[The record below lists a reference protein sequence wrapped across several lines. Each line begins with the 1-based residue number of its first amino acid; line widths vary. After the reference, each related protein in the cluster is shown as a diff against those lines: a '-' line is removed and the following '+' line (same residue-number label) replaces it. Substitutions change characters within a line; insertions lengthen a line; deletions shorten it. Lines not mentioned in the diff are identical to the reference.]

1 MPIAPSAAADIGK
14 ILLEVGKALGKAV
27 IAGVGLE
34 LARVAS
40 GHVKKAVGPKDD
52 KAPSKDAAQDASK
65 DATTSAPAT
74 APAPAT
80 ADDIDRIRRE
90 NAQLREELES
100 LKRELRK
107 VPVDSER

>member
-1 MPIAPSAAADIGK
+1 MVITPRAGEAIGK
-14 ILLEVGKALGKAV
+14 VLLEVGKALGKAV

-34 LARVAS
+34 LARAAT

-52 KAPSKDAAQDASK
+52 KAPSKDAPPE
-65 DATTSAPAT
+65 TPT
-74 APAPAT
+74 PAPAT
-80 ADDIDRIRRE
+80 ADDVERIRRE
-90 NAQLREELES
+90 NALLREELES

>member
-1 MPIAPSAAADIGK
+1 MWIAPRAGEAIGK

-34 LARVAS
+34 LARAAT

-52 KAPSKDAAQDASK
+52 KDVSKDPPK
-65 DATTSAPAT
+65 DATKDADVTPAAAT
-74 APAPAT
+74 A
-80 ADDIDRIRRE
+80 ADVDRIRQE
-90 NAQLREELES
+90 NALLREELEA

>member
-1 MPIAPSAAADIGK
+1 MWFSPRAGEAIGK
-14 ILLEVGKALGKAV
+14 VLLEVGKALGKAI

-34 LARVAS
+34 LARAAT

-52 KAPSKDAAQDASK
+52 KDASK
-65 DATTSAPAT
+65 DAPPDAPKDTAPPTASTAAT
-74 APAPAT
+74 A
-80 ADDIDRIRRE
+80 ADVERIRQE
-90 NAQLREELES
+90 NALLREELES